1 MFSKKG
7 GLHMRR
13 IFLVGIFVVLFLA
26 GCSETGT
33 CMFCGKEDV
42 EIRPVSYQG
51 TGADVCQDC
60 YELYELA
67 ISALES

>member
-1 MFSKKG
+1 
-7 GLHMRR
+7 MRR

-51 TGADVCQDC
+51 TCADVCQDC
-60 YELYELA
+60 Y
-67 ISALES
+67 